1 MCAHENMNM
10 IAVGFQNGT
19 VIVIRG
25 NITRDRTSRVRIV
38 HEEKGDR
45 VYVTGNIH
53 ESSEGSSSTANPK
66 SGRNHPLV
74 LRARHLSGF
83 AFCTSIKCV

>member
-1 MCAHENMNM
+1 MGTRPLFTLLLSLPSQVMSVCAHENMSM

-25 NITRDRTSRVRIV
+25 NITRDRMSRVRIV

-45 VYVTGNIH
+45 VYVTG
-53 ESSEGSSSTANPK
+53 S
-66 SGRNHPLV
+66 V
-74 LRARHLSGF
+74 L
-83 AFCTSIKCV
+83 

>member
-25 NITRDRTSRVRIV
+25 NIMRDRTSRHRVV
-38 HEEKGDR
+38 HEERSDR
-45 VYVTGNIH
+45 VYITGVVVMH
-53 ESSEGSSSTANPK
+53 E
-66 SGRNHPLV
+66 
-74 LRARHLSGF
+74 
-83 AFCTSIKCV
+83 

>member
-1 MCAHENMNM
+1 MFYYLTFYLVVYECVGLLYIIMPHLCHFFQVMAVCAHENMSM

-25 NITRDRTSRVRIV
+25 NITRDRMSRVKVV

-45 VYVTGNIH
+45 VYVTGNV
-53 ESSEGSSSTANPK
+53 P
-66 SGRNHPLV
+66 
-74 LRARHLSGF
+74 
-83 AFCTSIKCV
+83 

>member
-53 ESSEGSSSTANPK
+53 ESSEGSSFYSQSQIWEK
-66 SGRNHPLV
+66 PLPSSQGWASKW
-74 LRARHLSGF
+74 LCLLY
-83 AFCTSIKCV
+83 KY